1 MLIIIMKSYIIF
13 SICLMS
19 VYVLRHL
26 IFSLSRFSG
35 KQSSYF
41 QDIVDSNLPV
51 ISVLIPM
58 HNEERVARKILEML
72 VQTSY
77 PHDKLEIIP
86 INDHSSDGTA
96 GILDEF
102 AAKQKFIKPLHR
114 SAGNRGK
121 PAALNDAVDIAK
133 GEIIVVFDADYL
145 PPKGILRDVA
155 VSFKDPEI
163 GAVMGRV
170 IPENAQRNLLT
181 KLLALERSS
190 GYQVDQQARQNMGLI
205 TQYGGTVGGFRKSVV
220 VSLGG
225 FSTDVL
231 TEDTEL
237 TFRCMMNGW
246 KVLYNNRIECY
257 EEVPEDWEVRGKQ
270 VRRWSR
276 GHNQVMFRYMIPF
289 IRSKYLSIPAKIDGV
304 LLLFIYM
311 VPLVLLIGIADA
323 VALFFLNQVQL
334 FESVFL
340 FLAISGFNLFG
351 NFAPFYQIGVASILD
366 GFTHRIKLLPF
377 ILFNFLFN
385 LITSA
390 KGTVDAI
397 IDLIT
402 KRETFWVKTVRYR

>member
-1 MLIIIMKSYIIF
+1 M
-13 SICLMS
+13 
-19 VYVLRHL
+19 
-26 IFSLSRFSG
+26 
-35 KQSSYF
+35 
-41 QDIVDSNLPV
+41 
-51 ISVLIPM
+51 
-58 HNEERVARKILEML
+58 
-72 VQTSY
+72 
-77 PHDKLEIIP
+77 
-86 INDHSSDGTA
+86 
-96 GILDEF
+96 
-102 AAKQKFIKPLHR
+102 
-114 SAGNRGK
+114 
-121 PAALNDAVDIAK
+121 
-133 GEIIVVFDADYL
+133 
-145 PPKGILRDVA
+145 
-155 VSFKDPEI
+155 
-163 GAVMGRV
+163 
-170 IPENAQRNLLT
+170 
-181 KLLALERSS
+181 
-190 GYQVDQQARQNMGLI
+190 
-205 TQYGGTVGGFRKSVV
+205 
-220 VSLGG
+220 
-225 FSTDVL
+225 L

-257 EEVPEDWEVRGKQ
+257 EEVPEDWDVRGRQ

-289 IRSKYLSIPAKIDGV
+289 IRSRYLSLTAKIDGV

-311 VPLVLLIGIADA
+311 VPLVLLMGIVDA

-390 KGTVDAI
+390 NGAVDAI

-402 KRETFWVKTVRYR
+402 RREAIWAKTARYRQS